1 MKKLD
6 LKILENADLKTAGR
20 IAEMCP
26 SVDETERKGL
36 LRRLKKRCGNA
47 DNRQLSVIP
56 DSSDNEEY
64 YEYKLT
70 GAGNMKRKWLKPVRA
85 AVTALV
91 IVGGLA
97 GGFAVVKSMKK
108 DKPTEASTS
117 ADENVNEYVTT
128 GVTEEPSDKVTI
140 KLALVGN
147 PDLWRGWQHVWDRIE
162 KYNAES
168 ESYYIEVVKYQYDE
182 DDKLGDTSA
191 KKLAMDIISGEQP
204 DIIAATPFQLDKFRN
219 NDYLTDLLEY
229 IDKNDYLDSVIK
241 SVEKNG
247 EIQIIYPEFE
257 VYTACA
263 KTQFVGQD
271 MENWTIQ
278 QAIDAYNSFSGDFL
292 SNMHTD
298 YELRHY
304 FFKGV
309 MKSCIDIKS
318 HTCDLKTGLVPS
330 LEFLTSIPAQGKRH
344 GEAVGEVSNNT
355 ALVKEMWI
363 NGINNYYSG
372 EMLRNFGNEPVTFV
386 GYPTSNGSGT
396 YAVVNIA
403 FGIMDNCSHKKEAWN
418 AIEDLFF
425 DDEFQEYFSVH
436 GYGIPVKK
444 KAVKELFALEEGA
457 PVNKKDQTYSDSL
470 NQSSV
475 NSEVTLPDGSTTSL
489 SSEQIKQFVTLLN
502 ELEIDPFVNMFIESV
517 IFEETAPVFDGN
529 TNIEQCVDILNDRLS
544 LYLAENE

>member
-1 MKKLD
+1 MKYDIYD
-6 LKILENADLKTAGR
+6 LFSEYTGELPDIKEDACNTDRIKQLVSQKTHESER
-20 IAEMCP
+20 
-26 SVDETERKGL
+26 TEPFGL
-36 LRRLKKRCGNA
+36 
-47 DNRQLSVIP
+47 P
-56 DSSDNEEY
+56 DDTGDYEFYE
-64 YEYKLT
+64 YEYKLK
-70 GAGNMKRKWLKPVRA
+70 GDVSMKQKWKKPLRA
-85 AVTALV
+85 AVIALV
-91 IVGGLA
+91 VAGGLA
-97 GGFAVVKSMKK
+97 CGLTLVKPAKK
-108 DKPTEASTS
+108 DKSPAC
-117 ADENVNEYVTT
+117 AKVDENGSEN
-128 GVTEEPSDKVTI
+128 GITESTADNQIEKVTI
-140 KLALVGN
+140 KLALAGN
-147 PDLWRGWQHVWDRIE
+147 PDLWRGWQIIWDRIE
-162 KYNAES
+162 KYNAKS
-168 ESYYIEVVKYQYDE
+168 DSCCIEVVTYEYDE

-219 NDYLTDLLEY
+219 NDYLTDLSEY

-344 GEAVGEVSNNT
+344 DEAVGEVSNNT
-355 ALVKEMWI
+355 ALVREMWI

-502 ELEIDPFVNMFIESV
+502 ELEIDPFVNRFIESV
-517 IFEETAPVFDGN
+517 IFEETAPVFDGS